1 MWQLLCISSC
11 DLFTNKCEVPF
22 GHSVSLP
29 LTNAAT
35 CPSSRLPPC
44 CGYDQWHTKASQSPR
59 LSHQPSCCTVVC
71 WHHSY
76 ISFVT
81 SFNPVIVP
89 KCFTTRPTWGRRE
102 YCKRKQNVGHYK
114 PHSLSRGK
122 KGDWK
127 EEWYVPTIILHFFHS
142 CFLSP
147 AGHFTMCT
155 SWHTDLPSP
164 HHNQLSPSNVIGPRK
179 FSCLPFTTDTLDG
192 LLGSLIWVT

>member
-1 MWQLLCISSC
+1 MINDTQRPLSLLVFLTSPHVALWYVDTIVTFLLSHH
-11 DLFTNKCEVPF
+11 LTQWLYPN
-22 GHSVSLP
+22 VSLQGP
-29 LTNAAT
+29 LGEEENI
-35 CPSSRLPPC
+35 
-44 CGYDQWHTKASQSPR
+44 G
-59 LSHQPSCCTVVC
+59 
-71 WHHSY
+71 
-76 ISFVT
+76 
-81 SFNPVIVP
+81 
-89 KCFTTRPTWGRRE
+89 
-102 YCKRKQNVGHYK
+102 KRKQNVGHYK

-179 FSCLPFTTDTLDG
+179 FSCIPITTDTLDG